1 MVFERITYECL
12 QSGLG
17 EERILAD
24 ALAITARCSRR
35 ASRTLERDAEI
46 ITPDERVS
54 RDGSN
59 MQMELAIRQYAIE
72 HGIWFDNAV
81 TAMDERYGREM
92 RIGEGQE
99 SIVWADCERG
109 LAIKAKNTTMYETLE
124 EFFEGMV
131 LNNWLFEDCRQT
143 IIGFGYDAHGMF
155 RTLFETPYIEKSDFR
170 PITEKEKND
179 YLALFGF
186 TQVSQHSY
194 TNGHYELRDT
204 HNQNVVIASDGT
216 VAVIDAVI
224 KWAPGE
230 HYRLRTNTDI
240 ILDEKNEEFLDKLF
254 EQQLKNLE
262 IQK

>member
-1 MVFERITYECL
+1 MANENKASEITPFTPSEENVVVYRTEDSTLELDVQLKDETVWLSLNQMAMLFGRDKSVISRHIKAIFQEGELAYEASVAKNATVQMEGDRQVIRYVEYYNLNVIISVGYRVKSQRGTLFRIWATKVLKDYL
-12 QSGLG
+12 LRGYAANQRLLAL
-17 EERILAD
+17 EERVDRRFVKIENTLA
-24 ALAITARCSRR
+24 
-35 ASRTLERDAEI
+35 
-46 ITPDERVS
+46 
-54 RDGSN
+54 
-59 MQMELAIRQYAIE
+59 E
-72 HGIWFDNAV
+72 H
-81 TAMDERYGREM
+81 
-92 RIGEGQE
+92 Q
-99 SIVWADCERG
+99 
-109 LAIKAKNTTMYETLE
+109 
-124 EFFEGMV
+124 
-131 LNNWLFEDCRQT
+131 
-143 IIGFGYDAHGMF
+143 
-155 RTLFETPYIEKSDFR
+155 EKSDFR

-230 HYRLRTNTDI
+230 HYRLRTKTDI